1 MSWITKVALKKRW
14 LTLLIAALFTGASI
28 WAIFTMKMELFPD
41 IDLPMTT
48 VITIYPQA
56 QPDEVM
62 EKVTIPIEDATSN
75 IPELRHT
82 SSTSSR
88 GRSFVFLQFEYGT
101 DMDKAN
107 QTIADNLEK
116 LDFPAEVTNL
126 GATVPGLSANPQVIP
141 INMNMIPVVTLNL
154 GGDVPVEELKQ
165 IADEQILPRLSQ
177 IEGVFDISVTGG
189 SGVKV
194 LVSPDLDS
202 LTQHGVSMGHLAAAL
217 ASEEFQSLESV
228 EDTIL
233 RPDGLVLSQVADV
246 SAGLAPGTSISR
258 TNGKPSISI
267 NISKEA
273 SANTVTTANA
283 VLDEAESISKGLPAG
298 MELVTILD
306 QSEYIEASVSD
317 LTNNAL
323 LGSALAIV
331 VVFFFL
337 MAFRASLVTAISI
350 PLSILLGFLV
360 MRFTGITINILTLSA
375 MIIAVGR
382 VIDNSIVILEVVYRR
397 MQHGERFTEA
407 AINGVREVVT
417 PITSATI
424 ATVVI
429 FLPLVFVGGIV
440 GEMFIPFG
448 LTLTFALVGSLLV
461 ALTIVPALSGYLL
474 KPKTQAELKSS
485 WYLRGYTTTLK
496 WCLGHR
502 AATLII
508 AVLLFLGSFI
518 LLPIIGTTFMPEM
531 NSNVLNVGI
540 EMPAGTDIIAV
551 TEVAAKVETVLDTH
565 PEIISYNT
573 VAGPSAAAGG
583 SMAAAFG
590 GNGVSNFASIR
601 INTAPGTNTEEL
613 TENLNKEFIGL
624 SDTAIISVDA
634 LTAMSGG
641 MATGLEISVLGNS
654 RDDVSLAA
662 QQLLVKLE
670 NPSEG
675 EDQTNLSTPLGGR
688 MKAAQEKA
696 LASLTDLKV
705 KLDPVEPTLNVEPDL
720 AKVMAL
726 GLGMEQ
732 MSLLQKEFLII
743 QQGTSVAQVTL
754 DGIPRDVFL
763 EGIVEQ
769 FTDTETASELKVGF
783 PEQVTLGDIAT
794 VSLGEQVTKISRSDG
809 KISATITAE
818 IKDENVG
825 AVTRAVQ
832 GKIDTMDLPPGV
844 EISMGGISED
854 MRDSF
859 SSMFVAIGIAMVL
872 AYAVLVVTFRS
883 FRNPLIIMVS
893 LPLASIGALVGL
905 FATGRSLGVTGLMGT
920 LMLVGIVLTNAVVL
934 VAVVEQLRKSGMN
947 PYDALV
953 EGARTR
959 LRPVLM
965 TALTTMSAMLPL
977 ALGLGEGV
985 MMAAELATVVI
996 GGLFS
1001 STVLTLLVLPAVY
1014 ATVYRIRKSV
1024 AISSAGTADKGA
1036 DGQ

>member
-1 MSWITKVALKKRW
+1 
-14 LTLLIAALFTGASI
+14 
-28 WAIFTMKMELFPD
+28 
-41 IDLPMTT
+41 
-48 VITIYPQA
+48 
-56 QPDEVM
+56 
-62 EKVTIPIEDATSN
+62 
-75 IPELRHT
+75 
-82 SSTSSR
+82 
-88 GRSFVFLQFEYGT
+88 
-101 DMDKAN
+101 
-107 QTIADNLEK
+107 
-116 LDFPAEVTNL
+116 
-126 GATVPGLSANPQVIP
+126 
-141 INMNMIPVVTLNL
+141 
-154 GGDVPVEELKQ
+154 
-165 IADEQILPRLSQ
+165 
-177 IEGVFDISVTGG
+177 
-189 SGVKV
+189 
-194 LVSPDLDS
+194 
-202 LTQHGVSMGHLAAAL
+202 
-217 ASEEFQSLESV
+217 
-228 EDTIL
+228 
-233 RPDGLVLSQVADV
+233 
-246 SAGLAPGTSISR
+246 
-258 TNGKPSISI
+258 
-267 NISKEA
+267 
-273 SANTVTTANA
+273 
-283 VLDEAESISKGLPAG
+283 
-298 MELVTILD
+298 
-306 QSEYIEASVSD
+306 
-317 LTNNAL
+317 
-323 LGSALAIV
+323 
-331 VVFFFL
+331 
-337 MAFRASLVTAISI
+337 
-350 PLSILLGFLV
+350 
-360 MRFTGITINILTLSA
+360 
-375 MIIAVGR
+375 
-382 VIDNSIVILEVVYRR
+382 
-397 MQHGERFTEA
+397 
-407 AINGVREVVT
+407 
-417 PITSATI
+417 
-424 ATVVI
+424 
-429 FLPLVFVGGIV
+429 
-440 GEMFIPFG
+440 
-448 LTLTFALVGSLLV
+448 
-461 ALTIVPALSGYLL
+461 
-474 KPKTQAELKSS
+474 
-485 WYLRGYTTTLK
+485 
-496 WCLGHR
+496 
-502 AATLII
+502 
-508 AVLLFLGSFI
+508 
-518 LLPIIGTTFMPEM
+518 
-531 NSNVLNVGI
+531 
-540 EMPAGTDIIAV
+540 
-551 TEVAAKVETVLDTH
+551 
-565 PEIISYNT
+565 
-573 VAGPSAAAGG
+573 
-583 SMAAAFG
+583 MAAAFG
-590 GNGVSNFASIR
+590 GSGASNFASIR
-601 INTAPGTNTEEL
+601 INTAPGTDTKEL
-613 TENLNKEFIGL
+613 TKTLHKEFIGL
-624 SDTAIISVDA
+624 SDTAMISVDA

-688 MKAAQEKA
+688 LKAAQEKA
-696 LASLTDLKV
+696 LASLTDLEV

-818 IKDENVG
+818 ITDENVG

-832 GKIDTMDLPPGV
+832 GKIDTMDLAPGV
-844 EISMGGISED
+844 EITMGGISEE

-959 LRPVLM
+959 LRPILM
-965 TALTTMSAMLPL
+965 TALTTMIAMLPL
-977 ALGLGEGV
+977 AFGLGEGV

-1024 AISSAGTADKGA
+1024 ATSSAGTADKGA
-1036 DGQ
+1036 ESPQ

>member
-1 MSWITKVALKKRW
+1 
-14 LTLLIAALFTGASI
+14 
-28 WAIFTMKMELFPD
+28 
-41 IDLPMTT
+41 
-48 VITIYPQA
+48 
-56 QPDEVM
+56 
-62 EKVTIPIEDATSN
+62 
-75 IPELRHT
+75 
-82 SSTSSR
+82 
-88 GRSFVFLQFEYGT
+88 
-101 DMDKAN
+101 
-107 QTIADNLEK
+107 
-116 LDFPAEVTNL
+116 
-126 GATVPGLSANPQVIP
+126 
-141 INMNMIPVVTLNL
+141 
-154 GGDVPVEELKQ
+154 
-165 IADEQILPRLSQ
+165 
-177 IEGVFDISVTGG
+177 
-189 SGVKV
+189 
-194 LVSPDLDS
+194 
-202 LTQHGVSMGHLAAAL
+202 
-217 ASEEFQSLESV
+217 
-228 EDTIL
+228 
-233 RPDGLVLSQVADV
+233 
-246 SAGLAPGTSISR
+246 
-258 TNGKPSISI
+258 
-267 NISKEA
+267 
-273 SANTVTTANA
+273 
-283 VLDEAESISKGLPAG
+283 
-298 MELVTILD
+298 
-306 QSEYIEASVSD
+306 
-317 LTNNAL
+317 
-323 LGSALAIV
+323 
-331 VVFFFL
+331 
-337 MAFRASLVTAISI
+337 
-350 PLSILLGFLV
+350 
-360 MRFTGITINILTLSA
+360 
-375 MIIAVGR
+375 
-382 VIDNSIVILEVVYRR
+382 
-397 MQHGERFTEA
+397 
-407 AINGVREVVT
+407 
-417 PITSATI
+417 
-424 ATVVI
+424 
-429 FLPLVFVGGIV
+429 
-440 GEMFIPFG
+440 
-448 LTLTFALVGSLLV
+448 
-461 ALTIVPALSGYLL
+461 
-474 KPKTQAELKSS
+474 
-485 WYLRGYTTTLK
+485 
-496 WCLGHR
+496 
-502 AATLII
+502 
-508 AVLLFLGSFI
+508 
-518 LLPIIGTTFMPEM
+518 
-531 NSNVLNVGI
+531 
-540 EMPAGTDIIAV
+540 
-551 TEVAAKVETVLDTH
+551 
-565 PEIISYNT
+565 
-573 VAGPSAAAGG
+573 
-583 SMAAAFG
+583 
-590 GNGVSNFASIR
+590 
-601 INTAPGTNTEEL
+601 
-613 TENLNKEFIGL
+613 
-624 SDTAIISVDA
+624 
-634 LTAMSGG
+634 
-641 MATGLEISVLGNS
+641 
-654 RDDVSLAA
+654 
-662 QQLLVKLE
+662 
-670 NPSEG
+670 
-675 EDQTNLSTPLGGR
+675 

-696 LASLTDLKV
+696 LASLTDLEV

-959 LRPVLM
+959 LRPILM
-965 TALTTMSAMLPL
+965 TALTTMIAMLPL

-1024 AISSAGTADKGA
+1024 ATSSAGTADKGA